1 MVFTPK
7 ELRKCSPSRAVLSV
21 FVASDQ
27 NTVTCSSFERSCYP
41 CKHSEGHHRRFPCL
55 QKERQTRRVL
65 KGTRTG
71 GIGMS
76 LCCLSGVQRSE
87 AGTQMSMCHRSVSM
101 QVSVHRGR
109 LGSLVCQQQPAHL
122 HSGLTSEQCSPP
134 KEPMTGIEKGR

>member
-21 FVASDQ
+21 SVASDQ

-41 CKHSEGHHRRFPCL
+41 CKHSEGHQRHFPCL
-55 QKERQTRRVL
+55 QKERQTGRVL

-76 LCCLSGVQRSE
+76 LGRLSGIRRSE

-122 HSGLTSEQCSPP
+122 HSGLTSRQL
-134 KEPMTGIEKGR
+134 TGIEKGR